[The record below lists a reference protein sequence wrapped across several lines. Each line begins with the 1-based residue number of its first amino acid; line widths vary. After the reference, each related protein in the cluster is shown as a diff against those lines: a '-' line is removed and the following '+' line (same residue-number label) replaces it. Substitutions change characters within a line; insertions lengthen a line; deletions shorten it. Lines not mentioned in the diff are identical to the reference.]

1 MALPNILNKLQILAR
16 NNSTAILTGVGVA
29 GTVSTA
35 ILSARASFQAAKKF
49 ADLEAILA
57 LSNLNEHGDPN
68 VEVVRLT
75 AKERLSAAWVYYVPP
90 IGVGAVTVTSIILA
104 NRVASREAATIMA
117 AYALTEKTF
126 TDYRDKVIEK
136 LGSSK
141 EAEIRDSVV
150 EDHIRRNP
158 VVSREVIIAGSGDVL
173 CYDVL
178 SGRYFESSK
187 NEIERAENMVNG
199 QIMDHMAASL
209 SEFYDAVGLPPT
221 GMSDTLGF
229 NANRRCRVRFSTQ
242 MSTDGRPCLA
252 VDFLEEPVLGFSK
265 LWG

>member
-1 MALPNILNKLQILAR
+1 MALSHILAR
-16 NNSTAILTGVGVA
+16 ASTLVQNNTVLTGVGVA
-29 GTVSTA
+29 GTISTA
-35 ILSARASFQAAKKF
+35 VLAGRAGFKASSHLSEAPAMHTRRGMLEETWKF
-49 ADLEAILA
+49 YI
-57 LSNLNEHGDPN
+57 
-68 VEVVRLT
+68 
-75 AKERLSAAWVYYVPP
+75 PP
-90 IGVGAVTVTSIILA
+90 VGVGLITVTAIVLA
-104 NRVASREAATIMA
+104 NRVAGKEAAALAA
-117 AYALTEKTF
+117 AYTVSEKAFTE
-126 TDYRDKVIEK
+126 YRDKVIEK

-252 VDFLEEPVLGFSK
+252 VDFLEGPVLGFSK